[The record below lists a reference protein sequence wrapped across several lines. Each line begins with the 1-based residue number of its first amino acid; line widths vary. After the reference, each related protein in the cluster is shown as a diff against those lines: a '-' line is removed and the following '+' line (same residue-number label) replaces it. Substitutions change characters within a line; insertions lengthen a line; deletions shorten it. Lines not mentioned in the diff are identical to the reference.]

1 MLKKLCLLLFVLCH
15 PIFFDT
21 RISATEVKDLD
32 LSISLSEAQR
42 QKISFEAP
50 DDSKKK
56 QYSIFLMDSSRS
68 MGGRSVK
75 QTKDIV
81 GKFVKESGASKQAHQ
96 VALVSFGDEATVLQA
111 FTPDEKQL
119 LSALEKIETRGKTNL
134 HSGLKQAEQLLQAV
148 KDEGQKNIFIIS
160 DRTPTTGEKLNTGK
174 YGNKDIY
181 SYQFANAAD
190 NLAQKMKTEQQVSFR
205 TFVFIDKIA
214 DSTKAFA
221 RTFFQ
226 NIQTDGAFD
235 FRDVQDMDFVFKSKE
250 AGKEFQSGTFNYGSA
265 PAGKEGRDS
274 QAVYHYSDSYFE
286 QSAYAYRQEKNRPYD
301 PRLATM
307 SLNLELA
314 AWSSIQEKNYLLK
327 NRNAKNLLEE
337 IGFEKFKANQHF
349 QERPS
354 TDSIGAVIAQKK
366 LTVKEEDYTL
376 IALAIRGG
384 GYEAEWASNLTLG
397 RSGEH
402 QGFREASEKAL
413 TFLDQYLKE
422 HKVTGKVKLWIN
434 GYSRAAAVTNL
445 TAGALNKGRK
455 LASGELKAED
465 MYAFCFE
472 APAGTLKGTG
482 NREGRHD
489 NIVNVINVND
499 VVTKVGPE
507 VYPFEFTRYGQ
518 DSSLPDK
525 TLLPQEVYE
534 TAKSRMEAELK
545 KLDSNLIYKLEEF
558 QAKKISILDIFNGLI
573 VDDPKGKRMNESL
586 DDIIRF
592 FAVERIKNRNKYVN
606 AHQEDIRILA
616 ELYFTTRVEDREKL
630 TKSLFKNL
638 VTSMMLGSDATKVK
652 KIVVDW
658 LRTMGLVN
666 HSEVR
671 IESLAETFRELVFK
685 FMIKHPNL
693 SVTLVSNLD
702 PVAQAHHPDLCLAW
716 LRAQDENYQK
726 EKIETPE
733 PSKTSKR
740 ILIAGDVDI
749 KVKRETG
756 EMEEYS
762 TDEVMELST
771 SAAED
776 TTVLV
781 QASEATKVDYTV
793 QTIDNMDGSVFLTEE
808 FEDVEL
814 NAGEKVEINL
824 YKESENKATELIKEG
839 EQLSSETRGKEE
851 SSKYYATNVRVENEN
866 LGFVLGGGMTRFANY
881 SPLYSIPRE
890 NAEFVGWYKG
900 DELLSS
906 ENTYQHQVKAEEE
919 LVAKFREVKSD
930 DQ

>member
-1 MLKKLCLLLFVLCH
+1 
-15 PIFFDT
+15 
-21 RISATEVKDLD
+21 
-32 LSISLSEAQR
+32 
-42 QKISFEAP
+42 
-50 DDSKKK
+50 
-56 QYSIFLMDSSRS
+56 MDSSRS

-119 LSALEKIETRGKTNL
+119 LSDLEKIETRGKTNL

-327 NRNAKNLLEE
+327 IRNAKNLLEE

-693 SVTLVSNLD
+693 SVPLVSNLD

>member
-81 GKFVKESGASKQAHQ
+81 GKFVKESGASKQEHQ

-771 SAAED
+771 SAED

-900 DELLSS
+900 DVLLSS

-919 LVAKFREVKSD
+919 LIAKFREVRSD

>member
-1 MLKKLCLLLFVLCH
+1 MFKKLCLLLFMLCQ
-15 PIFFDT
+15 PIFFGT
-21 RISATEVKDLD
+21 RVSATAVKDLD
-32 LSISLSEAQR
+32 LSISLSEVQR

-50 DDSKKK
+50 DDSKRK

-75 QTKDIV
+75 QTKDMV
-81 GKFVKESGASKQAHQ
+81 GKFVKESGASKQEHQ
-96 VALVSFGDEATVLQA
+96 IALVGFGDEATVLQA

-134 HSGLKQAEQLLQAV
+134 YSGLKRAEQLLQEV

-160 DRTPTTGEKLNTGK
+160 DRTPTAGEKVNTGK
-174 YGNKDIY
+174 YGSKDIY
-181 SYQFANAAD
+181 SYQFANAAN
-190 NLAQKMKTEQQVSFR
+190 NLAQKMKAEQQVSFR
-205 TFVFIDKIA
+205 TFVFMDKIV

-235 FRDVQDMDFVFKSKE
+235 FKDVQDMDFVFKSKE
-250 AGKEFQSGTFNYGSA
+250 AGKDFQSGTFNYGSA
-265 PAGKEGRDS
+265 PAGKEVKDS

-286 QSAYAYRQEKNRPYD
+286 QSAYAYRKEKNRPYD

-327 NRNAKNLLEE
+327 NRNAKQLLEE

-354 TDSIGAVIAQKK
+354 KDSIGAVIAQKK

-402 QGFREASEKAL
+402 QGFREASEKVL

-422 HKVTGKVKLWIN
+422 NKVTGKIKLWIN

-482 NREGRHD
+482 NDNERHD

-534 TAKSRMEAELK
+534 SAKSRMEAELK
-545 KLDSNLIYKLEEF
+545 KLDSNLNYKLEEF

-573 VDDPKGKRMNESL
+573 VDDPEGKRMNESL
-586 DDIIRF
+586 DDIIRT
-592 FAVERIKNRNKYVN
+592 FAVEQIKHRNKYVN
-606 AHQEDIRILA
+606 VYQEDIRILA

-638 VTSMMLGSDATKVK
+638 VTSMMLGSNATRVK
-652 KIVVDW
+652 NFVIDW
-658 LRTMGLVN
+658 LRNMGLVN

-693 SVTLVSNLD
+693 SVTLIANLD

-726 EKIETPE
+726 KKIEAPE

-756 EMEEYS
+756 EMEKYS

-793 QTIDNMDGSVFLTEE
+793 QTIDNKDGSVVLTEE

-824 YKESENKATELIKEG
+824 YKESEDKATELVKEG
-839 EQLSSETRGKEE
+839 EQLSSETSGKEE
-851 SSKYYATNVRVENEN
+851 SSKYYSTNIRVENEN

-881 SPLYSIPRE
+881 SPLYALPRE

-900 DELLSS
+900 DVLLSS

-919 LVAKFREVKSD
+919 LVAKFREVKPN

>member
-81 GKFVKESGASKQAHQ
+81 GKFVKESGASKQEHQ

-900 DELLSS
+900 DVLLSS

-919 LVAKFREVKSD
+919 LIAKFREVRSD

>member
-1 MLKKLCLLLFVLCH
+1 
-15 PIFFDT
+15 
-21 RISATEVKDLD
+21 
-32 LSISLSEAQR
+32 
-42 QKISFEAP
+42 
-50 DDSKKK
+50 
-56 QYSIFLMDSSRS
+56 MDSSRS

-119 LSALEKIETRGKTNL
+119 LSDLEKIETRGKTNL

-327 NRNAKNLLEE
+327 IRNAKNLLEE

-472 APAGTLKGTG
+472 APTGTLKGTG

>member
-21 RISATEVKDLD
+21 RISTTEVKDLD

-81 GKFVKESGASKQAHQ
+81 GKFVKESGASKQEHQ

-286 QSAYAYRQEKNRPYD
+286 QSAYAYRQEKNRPCD

-499 VVTKVGPE
+499 VVTKVGLE

-726 EKIETPE
+726 KKIETPE

-814 NAGEKVEINL
+814 NA
-824 YKESENKATELIKEG
+824 
-839 EQLSSETRGKEE
+839 
-851 SSKYYATNVRVENEN
+851 
-866 LGFVLGGGMTRFANY
+866 
-881 SPLYSIPRE
+881 
-890 NAEFVGWYKG
+890 
-900 DELLSS
+900 
-906 ENTYQHQVKAEEE
+906 
-919 LVAKFREVKSD
+919 
-930 DQ
+930 

>member
-21 RISATEVKDLD
+21 RISTTEVKDLD

-81 GKFVKESGASKQAHQ
+81 GKFVKESGASKQEHQ

-658 LRTMGLVN
+658 LRTKGLVN

-726 EKIETPE
+726 KKIETPE

-814 NAGEKVEINL
+814 NA
-824 YKESENKATELIKEG
+824 
-839 EQLSSETRGKEE
+839 
-851 SSKYYATNVRVENEN
+851 
-866 LGFVLGGGMTRFANY
+866 
-881 SPLYSIPRE
+881 
-890 NAEFVGWYKG
+890 
-900 DELLSS
+900 
-906 ENTYQHQVKAEEE
+906 
-919 LVAKFREVKSD
+919 
-930 DQ
+930 

>member
-1 MLKKLCLLLFVLCH
+1 MLKKICLLLFVLCH

-21 RISATEVKDLD
+21 RISTTEVKDLD

-81 GKFVKESGASKQAHQ
+81 GKFVKESGASKQEHQ

-658 LRTMGLVN
+658 LRTKGLVN

-726 EKIETPE
+726 KKIETPE

-756 EMEEYS
+756 EIEEYS

-814 NAGEKVEINL
+814 NA
-824 YKESENKATELIKEG
+824 
-839 EQLSSETRGKEE
+839 
-851 SSKYYATNVRVENEN
+851 
-866 LGFVLGGGMTRFANY
+866 
-881 SPLYSIPRE
+881 
-890 NAEFVGWYKG
+890 
-900 DELLSS
+900 
-906 ENTYQHQVKAEEE
+906 
-919 LVAKFREVKSD
+919 
-930 DQ
+930 

>member
-314 AWSSIQEKNYLLK
+314 AWSGIQEKNYLLK
-327 NRNAKNLLEE
+327 IRNAKNLLEE